1 VRTTK
6 TATHPQP
13 TMTVTALLPHTL
25 YRTQTLELL
34 VPPGCIEAQV
44 VEIVDGDTI
53 NVCIDG
59 QEYAVRYIG
68 IEAPE
73 RHHPEKGVEWM
84 GPEATR
90 ANEDLVSR
98 RYLRERGPGAA
109 RLRPVEHVP
118 AGRGASG
125 PVPKSRAGG
134 TGG

>member
-1 VRTTK
+1 
-6 TATHPQP
+6 
-13 TMTVTALLPHTL
+13 MTVTALLPHTL

-44 VEIVDGDTI
+44 VQIVDGDTI

-59 QEYAVRYIG
+59 QENAVRYIG
-68 IEAPE
+68 IDTPE
-73 RHHPEKGVEWM
+73 TRHPEKGVEWM

-90 ANEDLVSR
+90 ANEALVR
-98 RYLRERGPGAA
+98 RGYAA
-109 RLRPVEHVP
+109 VEHVP